1 MAESC
6 DLHQAQLDEQ
16 SLVRRLPDLPVE
28 LRQNGDG
35 SEQELDIAG
44 ARLRPVSFEQRSGHF
59 DQPQRFGALGH
70 QQVAHVAVESRRE
83 GLPRKAFREHRVERD
98 QHIDVVACEQHLRNA
113 EIGVVIQHV
122 ERLGHVAVV
131 ERRAAERHGLVEH
144 RQGVAHAAVGF
155 LRDEVQRL
163 FVGRDVLLPGDVFEV
178 FDAVLDADAVE
189 VVNLAPRE
197 DGRNDLVFL
206 GRRED
211 EDGVC
216 GRLFER
222 LEEGVEG
229 CGREHVDLVDDEYRV
244 TAHLRDDA
252 HLLDQRADVLHR
264 VVRCGVQLVDVQRAA
279 LVERAARFALVAG
292 FCAVGAQ
299 AVDGLCKDAGAGGLS
314 HAAGTA
320 EEVGMGQLGALD
332 GVFERRGNM
341 FLPDDR
347 GEGRGAVFA
356 CADDKITHSSA
367 KIRNMSEDLKIRD

>member
-1 MAESC
+1 M
-6 DLHQAQLDEQ
+6 
-16 SLVRRLPDLPVE
+16 
-28 LRQNGDG
+28 
-35 SEQELDIAG
+35 
-44 ARLRPVSFEQRSGHF
+44 
-59 DQPQRFGALGH
+59 
-70 QQVAHVAVESRRE
+70 
-83 GLPRKAFREHRVERD
+83 
-98 QHIDVVACEQHLRNA
+98 
-113 EIGVVIQHV
+113 
-122 ERLGHVAVV
+122 
-131 ERRAAERHGLVEH
+131 
-144 RQGVAHAAVGF
+144 
-155 LRDEVQRL
+155 
-163 FVGRDVLLPGDVFEV
+163 
-178 FDAVLDADAVE
+178 
-189 VVNLAPRE
+189 
-197 DGRNDLVFL
+197 FL